1 MILANPLPFSPLRSL
16 NPYKNTWRIQIKLRH
31 VWRQYSVKAGE
42 SIEMIL
48 VDEAV
53 RIIVSTLYFRKP
65 YSVFKHH
72 FPLLIII

>member
-1 MILANPLPFSPLRSL
+1 MLANRLPFTPLKSL
-16 NPYKNTWRIQIKLRH
+16 KPYKNAWRIQVKLLH